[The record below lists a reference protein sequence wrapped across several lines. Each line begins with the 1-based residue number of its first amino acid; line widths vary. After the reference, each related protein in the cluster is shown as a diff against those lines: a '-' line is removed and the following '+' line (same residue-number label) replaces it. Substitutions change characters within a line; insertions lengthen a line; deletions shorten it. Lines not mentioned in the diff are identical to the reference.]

1 MSPSVA
7 PSIPGESPMRRSWR
21 PPRWAPAAGVGLLI
35 VLIGSTTFLMR
46 RTHEQVVPAP
56 NVQADKNGV
65 VLAEGAPQWDFVKL
79 AVAEE
84 GPALSPL
91 PVPGRVGFDEKR
103 TANIGSP
110 LSGRVEQI
118 SVRLGAVVKSGD
130 KLFSVRSRDFAD
142 LDKEEATTREAVGV
156 KRRLRD
162 RAKELFQLN
171 AVSEKEV
178 LAAEAE
184 LKEAE
189 LSMKAAQAKQRSLS
203 VAAGGDN
210 LFWVTAPRAG
220 TIVALDVYA
229 SQEMTPDRAGPLIR
243 ISDMD
248 EVLILADMLEVDAT
262 DVKVGSQALIRTRDG
277 IERTG
282 TVQFISTVVDPQRQ
296 TVGVRIKAINADMAL
311 KPNSFVEVT
320 FQPDE
325 NVRRVRVDQDAVV
338 SDGSR
343 ATIFVLEDSKRLQ
356 KQEVRPGRRRDGLV
370 ELRAGLASGA
380 RYVAKGALLLLN
392 QVDLAD

>member
-1 MSPSVA
+1 MLPSGA
-7 PSIPGESPMRRSWR
+7 PSIPSGSPMRRSWR
-21 PPRWAPAAGVGLLI
+21 PTRWVPVAGVGLI
-35 VLIGSTTFLMR
+35 ILIGVTTSFLVR
-46 RTHEQVVPAP
+46 RTHEQAVPAP
-56 NVQADKNGV
+56 NIQADKSGV

-84 GPALSPL
+84 GPGLSPL

-110 LSGRVEQI
+110 LSGRVEHI
-118 SVRLGAVVKSGD
+118 SVGLGDVVKSGD
-130 KLFSVRSRDFAD
+130 KLFSVRSRDFAE
-142 LDKEEATTREAVGV
+142 LDKEEATTREAVRV

-184 LKEAE
+184 LREAE

-210 LFWVTAPRAG
+210 LFWVMAPRPG
-220 TIVALDVYA
+220 TIVSLDVYA
-229 SQEMTPDRAGPLIR
+229 SQEITPDRAGPVIR

-248 EVLILADMLEVDAT
+248 EVLILAEMLEIDAM

-296 TVGVRIKAINADMAL
+296 TAGVRIKATNADMAL

-320 FQPDE
+320 FQLDE

-343 ATIFVLEDSKRLQ
+343 STIFVLEDSNRLQ
-356 KQEVRPGRRRDGLV
+356 KQEVQPGRRRDGLV
-370 ELRAGLASGA
+370 ELRTGLASGA